1 LPSKKTIFEMV
12 LKGIKYVLVEHN
24 KAQHVVDYLC
34 EYQPSIYANCYKVES
49 GWFIPVNALDHII
62 CEC

>member
-1 LPSKKTIFEMV
+1 MV

-24 KAQHVVDYLC
+24 KAQHFVDYLC